1 MVLFL
6 CFSFPL
12 QFTAVANVTYP
23 EVHRRFL
30 NIVNVFNFDAL
41 WIPSAGCFVNVDFYD
56 RLLVSTTGPLV
67 ALAFL
72 ALTFTVAKKRSHGSE
87 NALAQIRHNHMSLV
101 LLVSFLVYSSVSTK
115 VFQTFACEDL
125 GDGKN
130 YLRADHRI
138 DCDSSKH
145 QAFELFAYAMVAVYP
160 VGIPLF
166 YSHLLYKNRRVLA
179 NEGVETRVLSS
190 QVRSISDL
198 WVPYKPRRF
207 YYEVIECVRRVM
219 LTGVVVFIYP
229 ENKAARVAVT
239 LMIAFVFVVVSL
251 MLVPYLSKWNT
262 SISLMG
268 HVVVFTSMYVAL
280 LGKGDV
286 SDERAAS
293 QEVFAGILV
302 ASHVCMVVL
311 VVVETAV
318 KFASTGRGG
327 SPRQRM
333 PVVPHAP

>member
-1 MVLFL
+1 MFL

-12 QFTAVANVTYP
+12 QFTVVANVTYP
-23 EVHRRFL
+23 EVYQRFL
-30 NIVNVFNFDAL
+30 DIVNVFNFDAL
-41 WIPSAGCFVNVDFYD
+41 WIPSAWCFVNVDFYD

-87 NALAQIRHNHMSLV
+87 NALETIRHKHMSMV
-101 LLVSFLVYSSVSTK
+101 LLVSFLVYSSVSAK
-115 VFQTFACEDL
+115 VFQTFACEHL

-130 YLRADHRI
+130 YLRADYRI

-145 QAFELFAYAMVAVYP
+145 QAFELFAYVMVAVYP

-179 NEGVETRVLSS
+179 NEDVDTRILSS
-190 QVRSISDL
+190 QVRPISDL

-207 YYEVIECVRRVM
+207 YYEVIECVRRIM

-229 ENKAARVAVT
+229 NTVAQVAVT
-239 LMIAFVFVVVSL
+239 LMIAFVFFVVSL
-251 MLVPYLSKWNT
+251 MLVPYVSKWDT

-280 LGKGDV
+280 LGKVDV
-286 SDERAAS
+286 WDERAAS

-311 VVVETAV
+311 VIVETV
-318 KFASTGRGG
+318 MIFSSTGRRG
-327 SPRQRM
+327 SPRQRT